1 MDIRIFRFKYSKELK
16 VPLKKAIRSESIN
29 WFFQTDI
36 FSLLKVDP
44 RGPSQ
49 AYVQLYIVWVQAMIK
64 DLKFSKKFANHIDS
78 ILMQNWLLSN
88 FAGPLISAV
97 WFLQEFKYI
106 YYMKIV

>member
-1 MDIRIFRFKYSKELK
+1 MIMGIRIFRFKYSKELK
-16 VPLKKAIRSESIN
+16 VLLKIAIESIN

-49 AYVQLYIVWVQAMIK
+49 AYVQLYIVWVQAMIS

>member
-16 VPLKKAIRSESIN
+16 VVLKIAIRSESIN
-29 WFFQTDI
+29 WFFQTDT
-36 FSLLKVDP
+36 FSLLKVYP
-44 RGPSQ
+44 RGPSK
-49 AYVQLYIVWVQAMIK
+49 AYVQLYIVWVQAMIS

-97 WFLQEFKYI
+97 WFCKNSNIYI
-106 YYMKIV
+106 I